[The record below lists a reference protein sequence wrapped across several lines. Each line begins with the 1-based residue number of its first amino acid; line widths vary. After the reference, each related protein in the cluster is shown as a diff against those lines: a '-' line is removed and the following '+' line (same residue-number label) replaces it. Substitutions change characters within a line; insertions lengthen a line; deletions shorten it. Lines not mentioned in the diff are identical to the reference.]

1 MQRKSLQTFKIES
14 FPKIVWKLFA
24 VNYCCTFGKVGRK
37 KKFNWVFYGSGVYEQ
52 TFEWDWKK

>member
-1 MQRKSLQTFKIES
+1 MQ
-14 FPKIVWKLFA
+14 WKLFA

-37 KKFNWVFYGSGVYEQ
+37 KKFDWVFYGSGLYEQ